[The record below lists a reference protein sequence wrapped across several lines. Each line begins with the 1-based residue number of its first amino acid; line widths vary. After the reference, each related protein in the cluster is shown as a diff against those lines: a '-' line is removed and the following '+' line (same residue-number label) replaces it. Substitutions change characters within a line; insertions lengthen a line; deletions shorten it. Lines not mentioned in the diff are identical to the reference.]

1 MPGKSKSL
9 VLAAILGLTAFG
21 AAAALPT
28 GADAGG
34 SNTATLVDEK
44 MDEGESRP
52 ESEEVEVDRAK
63 EAPDGV
69 DVAED
74 EAEGP
79 DQPIVGTDLERA
91 SKVALDYMG
100 GGRVT
105 GTEIGDEESYYEIEV
120 TGHDGIQVD
129 VQLDKSFDVVGTD

>member
-9 VLAAILGLTAFG
+9 VLTAILGLTAFG
-21 AAAALPT
+21 AGVALPT

-34 SNTATLVDEK
+34 SNSAALVDER
-44 MDEGESRP
+44 MDEGESRTEP
-52 ESEEVEVDRAK
+52 EEVEVDRAK
-63 EAPDGV
+63 EAPHPV
-69 DVAED
+69 DIAED
-74 EAEGP
+74 AAEGP

-120 TGHDGIQVD
+120 TGDDGTQVD
-129 VQLDKSFDVVGTD
+129 VQLDKSFDVVGAD